1 MIIMKTEKICRNFGI
16 GHNAVKVLK
25 DVDVTVEAGKLNM
38 LRGRS
43 GSGKTTLMNIMGGLD
58 EPTDGRVWFCNECL
72 NDMSKRKR
80 DLLRCRDIGF
90 VFQSVA
96 LMPHMTAYENVE
108 YMLRIAG
115 VDIDKE
121 RVDYCLERVGLSA
134 RAHHFP
140 AEMSGGE
147 QQRVAIARA
156 MVHKPKL
163 IFADEPTAELDSA
176 MSMKVIELFK
186 ELVRDGETILMT
198 THDTNIM
205 ELADRIYTLEDGVI
219 VGYNEGGEHA

>member
-1 MIIMKTEKICRNFGI
+1 MMIMKAEKICREFKSGSNI
-16 GHNAVKVLK
+16 VRALK
-25 DVDVTVEAGKLNM
+25 DVDVTVEAAKLNM

-58 EPTDGRVWFCNECL
+58 EPTSGRVWFGDECIT
-72 NDMSKRKR
+72 DMSKRKR
-80 DLLRCRDIGF
+80 DMLRCRDIGF

-96 LMPHMTAYENVE
+96 LMPQMTAYENVE

-115 VDIDKE
+115 LGVDKE
-121 RVDYCLERVGLSA
+121 RVNYCLDRVGLTA

-140 AEMSGGE
+140 AELSGGE

-176 MSMKVIELFK
+176 MGLKVIKLFK
-186 ELVRDGETILMT
+186 ELVSDGETILMT

-205 ELADRIYTLEDGVI
+205 ELADTIYTLEDGAI
-219 VGYNEGGEHA
+219 VDFSAGGEQA